1 MEVLL
6 SEKWLTFLYVYKFF
20 LNHWYE
26 FLQIE
31 DFYTFYTIKE
41 QCKETAVP

>member
-1 MEVLL
+1 MVDI
-6 SEKWLTFLYVYKFF
+6 FVCVYKFF
-20 LNHWYE
+20 FDCWYE

-41 QCKETAVP
+41 QCYETAVP